1 MKILIVDDSR
11 LVRIKLKA
19 ELFDRGHTVIEARDG
34 EEALVRIQKQS
45 PDAVFLDI
53 ILPKL
58 DGISVLRRLHAAR
71 PQLPVTVLS
80 TAATE
85 ENIAA
90 AEECG
95 ALLFI
100 RKPYADS
107 EITAAIGKMRRR
119 LEDV

>member
-1 MKILIVDDSR
+1 MKFLIVDDSR
-11 LVRIKLKA
+11 LVRMKLKA
-19 ELFDRGHTVIEARDG
+19 ELCDRGHSVIEARDG
-34 EEALVRIQKQS
+34 EEALTRAAADA
-45 PDAVFLDI
+45 PDAVFLDL
-53 ILPKL
+53 ILPKH
-58 DGISVLRRLHAAR
+58 DGVSVLRRLHAAR

-80 TAATE
+80 AAASE

-107 EITAAIGKMRRR
+107 EISAAISKMQRRR
-119 LEDV
+119 ESL

>member
-1 MKILIVDDSR
+1 MERRRSR
-11 LVRIKLKA
+11 A
-19 ELFDRGHTVIEARDG
+19 ST
-34 EEALVRIQKQS
+34 
-45 PDAVFLDI
+45 P
-53 ILPKL
+53 
-58 DGISVLRRLHAAR
+58 
-71 PQLPVTVLS
+71 

>member
-1 MKILIVDDSR
+1 MKFLIVDDSL
-11 LVRIKLKA
+11 LVRMKLKA
-19 ELFDRGHTVIEARDG
+19 ELCDRGHSVVEARDG
-34 EEALVRIQKQS
+34 EEALARVDADA
-45 PDAVFLDI
+45 PDAVFLDL

-58 DGISVLRRLHAAR
+58 DGISVLRRLHAAH

>member
-1 MKILIVDDSR
+1 MKFLIVDDSR
-11 LVRIKLKA
+11 LVRMKLKA
-19 ELFDRGHTVIEARDG
+19 ELCDRGHSVVEAQDG
-34 EEALVRIQKQS
+34 EEALARVDADA
-45 PDAVFLDI
+45 PDAVFLDL

-107 EITAAIGKMRRR
+107 AITAAIGKMRRR

>member
-1 MKILIVDDSR
+1 MKFLIVDDSR
-11 LVRIKLKA
+11 LVRMKLKA
-19 ELFDRGHTVIEARDG
+19 ELCDRGHSVVEARDG
-34 EEALVRIQKQS
+34 EEALARVDADA
-45 PDAVFLDI
+45 PDAVFLDL

-85 ENIAA
+85 E
-90 AEECG
+90 CG

>member
-1 MKILIVDDSR
+1 MKFLIVDDSR
-11 LVRIKLKA
+11 LVRMKLKA
-19 ELFDRGHTVIEARDG
+19 ELCDRGHSVIEARDG
-34 EEALVRIQKQS
+34 EEAFARIDADA
-45 PDAVFLDI
+45 PDAVFLDL

-58 DGISVLRRLHAAR
+58 DGISVMRRLHASR
-71 PQLPVTVLS
+71 PQLPVIILS

-100 RKPYADS
+100 GKPYADS
-107 EITAAIGKMRRR
+107 EITAAIGKIRRR

>member
-1 MKILIVDDSR
+1 M
-11 LVRIKLKA
+11 IKN
-19 ELFDRGHTVIEARDG
+19 
-34 EEALVRIQKQS
+34 
-45 PDAVFLDI
+45 
-53 ILPKL
+53 
-58 DGISVLRRLHAAR
+58 
-71 PQLPVTVLS
+71 

>member
-1 MKILIVDDSR
+1 MPTHPMR
-11 LVRIKLKA
+11 
-19 ELFDRGHTVIEARDG
+19 
-34 EEALVRIQKQS
+34 
-45 PDAVFLDI
+45 
-53 ILPKL
+53 KL

>member
-1 MKILIVDDSR
+1 MKFLIVDDSR
-11 LVRIKLKA
+11 LVRMKLKA
-19 ELFDRGHTVIEARDG
+19 ELCDRGHSGVEARDG
-34 EEALVRIQKQS
+34 EEALARVDADA
-45 PDAVFLDI
+45 PDAVFLDL

-85 ENIAA
+85 ENVAA
-90 AEECG
+90 AEACG

>member
-1 MKILIVDDSR
+1 MKFLIVDDSR
-11 LVRIKLKA
+11 LVRMKLKA
-19 ELFDRGHTVIEARDG
+19 ELCDRGHSVVEARDG
-34 EEALVRIQKQS
+34 EEALARVDADA
-45 PDAVFLDI
+45 PDAVFLDL
-53 ILPKL
+53 ILPEL
-58 DGISVLRRLHAAR
+58 DGISVLRRLHATR

-95 ALLFI
+95 AVLFI

>member
-1 MKILIVDDSR
+1 MKFLIVDDSR
-11 LVRIKLKA
+11 LVRMKLKA
-19 ELFDRGHTVIEARDG
+19 ELCDRGHSVVEARDG
-34 EEALVRIQKQS
+34 EEALARVDADA
-45 PDAVFLDI
+45 PDAVFLDLV
-53 ILPKL
+53 LPKL
-58 DGISVLRRLHAAR
+58 DGISVLRRLHAAH